1 MQASRLNKRPQ
12 AIAAAVLAVT
22 TAGTAQA
29 LVLTVGTP
37 IGACTHGTIQAAINA
52 AETSAGADT
61 IRLTRSLTYGPEA
74 NSVTTGQ
81 ELTIEG
87 GYLDCTAAADATN
100 TVVSGT
106 GGVTDPVFRITAN
119 TGAIVRLRRLTVS
132 GGDEDGAG
140 RGGGIYFRGGGILEI
155 SDSLITQNSAG
166 YGGGIYAEG
175 TDSTTELVIGA
186 NVAISNNTA
195 RYSGGGVV
203 ADGIEMSMLEANSI
217 LTGNHA
223 LGNGG
228 TGGYGG
234 GLHIYS
240 GNRASYAYI
249 GSGVP
254 AFGALYDNDAIYG
267 GGVAIDGANTARL
280 QFYTTDPSR
289 QAGIRYN
296 TASLR
301 GGAIHVKSA
310 NSAAELWN
318 VTLDNNSAP
327 DGGAV
332 YVGANAGFFFNFGSK
347 PAAAADCPIGK
358 HCGRIVQN
366 TATTGAIIYGED
378 GATLQLGYLPSSAP
392 PDPRG
397 GVLIQD
403 NSAASVIGGAAD
415 TQLHRAVFSGNQT
428 ASDLIQ
434 QTDGPLLLSDSTI
447 AGNSIGGGSAVL
459 RGVNSALSLQRSI
472 LWQPGTAILS
482 RAGGSVTAEYL
493 DASENGSIGDPFT
506 ALSFNPRFIDP
517 AHDDFRL
524 RAGSGAVDHAPSL
537 PGDDRDAYA
546 QPRDVDLPAK
556 FNLVGARDIGAF
568 ERGSVQPL
576 VLSGDFDFADLR
588 LWTKLAGEWDGTQN
602 VTLNAGSGSWMY
614 SSNSAPSDRVVLGQ
628 QCIHLPGPGRYLLNG
643 RGHAGGNTFASRD
656 YAVLGWEFR
665 SAGTENCTSGVVS
678 AAGEL
683 RIGSGTSWG
692 TAAAAAVIEV
702 PAAQFDFASASSITI
717 TLIAEDGGVTTA
729 HAISAWFD
737 DITLEYQGDLIFAN
751 GFQ

>member
-1 MQASRLNKRPQ
+1 MQASRPNRLPQ
-12 AIAAAVLAVT
+12 AIAAAALAAVA
-22 TAGTAQA
+22 AGAAQA
-29 LVLTVGTP
+29 MVFTVGTP
-37 IGACTHGTIQAAINA
+37 IGACSHGTIQAAINA

-61 IRLTRSLTYGPEA
+61 IRLTRSLTYAPEA
-74 NSVTTGQ
+74 NSVDTSQ

-87 GYLDCTAAADATN
+87 GYADCTAAADATN
-100 TVVSGT
+100 TVVSGA
-106 GGVTDPVFRITAN
+106 GGAAEPVFRITAN
-119 TGAIVRLRRLTVS
+119 TGAIVRLRRLSVS

-140 RGGGIYFRGGGILEI
+140 KGGGIYFRGGGILEI
-155 SDSLITQNSAG
+155 ADSLITQNSAG

-175 TDSTTELVIGA
+175 TDFTTELVIGA
-186 NVAISNNTA
+186 NVVISNNTA

-203 ADGIEMSMLEANSI
+203 ADGIEMSMLDPNSM
-217 LTGNHA
+217 LSGNHA

-240 GNRASYAYI
+240 GNRAGYAYI

-254 AFGALYDNDAIYG
+254 AFGAFYDNDAVYG

-280 QFYTTDPSR
+280 QFYTTDPAR

-301 GGAIHVKSA
+301 GGAIHIKSA
-310 NSAAELWN
+310 NAAAELWN

-327 DGGAV
+327 TGAAV
-332 YVGANAGFFFNFGSK
+332 YVGANAGFHFNFGSK

-358 HCGRIVQN
+358 QCGRILLN
-366 TATTGAIIYGED
+366 TATAGAIVYGEAS
-378 GATLQLGYLPSSAP
+378 ATLQLGYLPSSAP

-403 NSAASVIGGAAD
+403 NSAASIIGGAAD

-428 ASDLIQ
+428 TSDLIQ
-434 QTDGPLLLSDSTI
+434 QTDGPLSLWDSTI

-459 RGVNSALSLQRSI
+459 RGVNSALSLKRSI
-472 LWQPGTAILS
+472 LWQPGSAILS
-482 RAGGSVTAEYL
+482 RAGGSVTTEYL
-493 DASENGSIGDPFT
+493 DASEHGSIGDPFT
-506 ALSFNPRFIDP
+506 ALSFDPRFIDP

-524 RAGSGAVDHAPSL
+524 RAGSGAVDHAPTL

-588 LWTKLAGEWDGTQN
+588 LWTKLAGDWDGTQN
-602 VTLNAGSGSWMY
+602 VTPNAGSGSWSY
-614 SSNSAPSDRVVLGQ
+614 SNSAAPASRVVLGQ

-643 RGHAGGNTFASRD
+643 RGHAGGNTAISRD

-665 SAGTENCTSGVVS
+665 SAGTESCTGGVVS
-678 AAGEL
+678 AADEL
-683 RIGSGTSWG
+683 RVGSGTSWG
-692 TAAAAAVIEV
+692 TAAAPAMIEV
-702 PAAQFDFASASSITI
+702 PVAQFDFASGSSITI
-717 TLIAEDGGVTTA
+717 TLIAEDGGFSNPRS
-729 HAISAWFD
+729 ISAWFD
-737 DITLEYQGDLIFAN
+737 DITLEYQGDVIFAD
-751 GFQ
+751 GFY